1 MGETF
6 GHRSYALGGF
16 VALVLAFLFVPLAIV
31 VLFSFNSSSAV
42 TLPFHGFSL
51 HWYSAAFED
60 SEITEAF
67 LHSALVGFAV
77 AASTLVLG
85 TAAAYGVSRAR
96 SRWAGALGGFFY
108 APIVFPGI
116 FLGVALLIFFA
127 RVEITLSLL
136 TVAIGH
142 FVYAF
147 PFVFVIA
154 RLGFDRSDRWLEEV
168 AADLGASPLVAFR
181 KVVLPQV
188 APVLAGAA
196 ALAFMLSFDEFF
208 ITNFVIASEPTVP
221 ILIFARLRHSVD
233 PTVNVI
239 STVMLVVTAM
249 VAAGLAI
256 ASWRGARRRLALG

>member
-1 MGETF
+1 MSDEF
-6 GHRSYALGGF
+6 GHRSYLLGGF
-16 VALVLAFLFVPLAIV
+16 VALVLAFLFVPLIIV
-31 VLFSFNSSSAV
+31 VLFSFNSSAAV

-60 SEITEAF
+60 SEIVAAF
-67 LHSALVGFAV
+67 EHSAIVASGVAV
-77 AASTLVLG
+77 ATLILG
-85 TAAAYGVSRAR
+85 TAAAYGVSRSR
-96 SRWAGALGGFFY
+96 SRWSGGLGALFY
-108 APIVFPGI
+108 APIIFPGI
-116 FLGVALLIFFA
+116 FLGIALLIFFA
-127 RVEITLSLL
+127 RIELELSLL

-168 AADLGASPLVAFR
+168 AADLGASPLQAFR

-188 APVLAGAA
+188 TPVLAGAA

-208 ITNFVIASEPTVP
+208 ITNFVVASEPTVP
-221 ILIFARLRHSVD
+221 ILIFARLRHSVN

-239 STVMLVVTAM
+239 STVMLVITALI
-249 VAAGLAI
+249 AAGLAI
-256 ASWRGARRRLALG
+256 SSWRAARRRLAFG